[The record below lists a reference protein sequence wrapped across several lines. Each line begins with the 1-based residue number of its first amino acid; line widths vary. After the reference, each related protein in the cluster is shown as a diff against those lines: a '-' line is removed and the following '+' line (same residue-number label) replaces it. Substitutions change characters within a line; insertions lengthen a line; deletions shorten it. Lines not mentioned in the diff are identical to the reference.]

1 MFQGLDLDTLPW
13 RSGVLLHKL
22 ATCPIVVSTKKAQI
36 STDPEPQEKPPSPI
50 FHSHGDQNL
59 PIETHHN
66 RESVPH
72 SRFIKA
78 LTWLLW

>member
-13 RSGVLLHKL
+13 RSG
-22 ATCPIVVSTKKAQI
+22 ATFLIVVSTKKAQV
-36 STDPEPQEKPPSPI
+36 STDPGSQEKPRSAI

-66 RESVPH
+66 LESVPH

-78 LTWLLW
+78 LTWYLW